1 MLLAS
6 KEQRVKKEN
15 EVIFSRPLPPY
26 SLRILEYAIIFLVI
40 YQTLHMIDHLL
51 QYYES
56 YVLNISDPP
65 GLFEG
70 LFNASSPK
78 VHLWLNSIEYV
89 TILIIGIS
97 FLGKVRPIE
106 KLKSELQQR
115 RAYSIRILECV
126 IIFLVIYQTLH
137 VIDHA
142 VQYYQRYVLNI
153 SDQPAPLFKGLFNES
168 NTVIHAWINGI
179 LIISTFTIWIAF
191 KKSKQRYLHY
201 LSSRQKLGGND
212 RKGGF

>member
-1 MLLAS
+1 MLAS

-15 EVIFSRPLPPY
+15 EVIARRPLPY

-56 YVLNISDPP
+56 YVLNIFNPA

-70 LFNASSPK
+70 LFNASTPK

-97 FLGKVRPIE
+97 FLAKVRPIE
-106 KLKSELQQR
+106 KFKSEVQQR
-115 RAYSIRILECV
+115 RPYSIRILEYA

-137 VIDHA
+137 VIDH
-142 VQYYQRYVLNI
+142 VIQYYQRYVLNI
-153 SDQPAPLFKGLFNES
+153 SGPPALFEGLFNES
-168 NTVIHAWINGI
+168 DTIIHAWINGI

-191 KKSKQRYLHY
+191 KKSKQRYRYY
-201 LSSRQKLGGND
+201 LSCR
-212 RKGGF
+212 

>member
-26 SLRILEYAIIFLVI
+26 SLRILEYAIMFLVI
-40 YQTLHMIDHLL
+40 YQTLHMVDHLL

-56 YVLNISDPP
+56 YVLNISNPP

-106 KLKSELQQR
+106 KLKSGLQQR
-115 RAYSIRILECV
+115 PRPIYSIRILECV

-142 VQYYQRYVLNI
+142 VQYYQQYILNI
-153 SDQPAPLFKGLFNES
+153 SNPPALFKGLFNES

-201 LSSRQKLGGND
+201 LLSR
-212 RKGGF
+212 

>member
-6 KEQRVKKEN
+6 KEPRVKKEN
-15 EVIFSRPLPPY
+15 YVISHSPQPH
-26 SLRILEYAIIFLVI
+26 SLRILEYAIMFLVI

-56 YVLNISDPP
+56 YVLNISNPP

-70 LFNASSPK
+70 LFDASSPK

-106 KLKSELQQR
+106 KLKGGLQQQR
-115 RAYSIRILECV
+115 RPYSIRILEYV
-126 IIFLVIYQTLH
+126 IIFLIIYQTLH

-142 VQYYQRYVLNI
+142 VQYYQRYILNI
-153 SDQPAPLFKGLFNES
+153 SDPPAVFKGLFNES
-168 NTVIHAWINGI
+168 NTIIHAWINGI

-201 LSSRQKLGGND
+201 LSSR
-212 RKGGF
+212 

>member
-6 KEQRVKKEN
+6 KEERVKKEN
-15 EVIFSRPLPPY
+15 DVIFRRPLPPY
-26 SLRILEYAIIFLVI
+26 SIRILEYAIMFLVI

-56 YVLNISDPP
+56 YVLNIPAPP

-106 KLKSELQQR
+106 KLKSELQQQR
-115 RAYSIRILECV
+115 RKPYSLRILECV

-142 VQYYQRYVLNI
+142 VQYYQRYILNI
-153 SDQPAPLFKGLFNES
+153 PDAPALFKGLFNES
-168 NTVIHAWINGI
+168 NTIIHAWINGI

-191 KKSKQRYLHY
+191 RKSKQRYLHY
-201 LSSRQKLGGND
+201 LSSRQE
-212 RKGGF
+212 

>member
-26 SLRILEYAIIFLVI
+26 SLRILEYAIMFLVI
-40 YQTLHMIDHLL
+40 YQTLHMVDHLL

-56 YVLNISDPP
+56 YVLNISNPP

-142 VQYYQRYVLNI
+142 VQYYQRYILNI
-153 SDQPAPLFKGLFNES
+153 SDPPAVFKGLFNES

-191 KKSKQRYLHY
+191 KKSKQRYLSITC
-201 LSSRQKLGGND
+201 LLDKSR
-212 RKGGF
+212 